1 MLVTKGIRTTRGSLL
16 YADNVPEEDAPVVE
30 RLKEAGAI
38 LLGKTNT
45 PELGWKAAPITG
57 SLDRRTIPGGSTGP
71 RAARAAASFFGIFGL
86 KPTYGLVPAYPPSA
100 AEALAAAKRA
110 TQRLVDLGAQV
121 EEATPDVG
129 NFAQPWQLLFY
140 GGISGY
146 IAAQPAGWEEKLD
159 PGLAGLVRVAQRATA
174 IDLAQAHQAQAR
186 IYGVVRRFFETYDL
200 LVSPSYAMP
209 AWPVGLDSP
218 IELNG
223 RTIGEDGA
231 AELTMLFNLTGQP
244 AATVPCGWTADGLP
258 LGLQI
263 VGRRHDD
270 ALVLRA
276 AAAYE
281 AAAPWA
287 GKRPAV

>member
-1 MLVTKGIRTTRGSLL
+1 MAATTVALGGESPGPGAGLRIAWSADLGSGLVDSEGLAS
-16 YADNVPEEDAPVVE
+16 AE
-30 RLKEAGAI
+30 
-38 LLGKTNT
+38 
-45 PELGWKAAPITG
+45 W
-57 SLDRRTIPGGSTGP
+57 
-71 RAARAAASFFGIFGL
+71 AAR
-86 KPTYGLVPAYPPSA
+86 
-100 AEALAAAKRA
+100 
-110 TQRLVDLGAQV
+110 RLVELGAQV

-129 NFAQPWQLLFY
+129 DFVRPWLLLFY
-140 GGISGY
+140 GAISGY
-146 IAAQPAGWEEKLD
+146 IVAQPPGWEEKLD
-159 PGLAGLVRVAQRATA
+159 PGLAALVRQARGAMA
-174 IDLAQAHQAQAR
+174 IELAQAHQAQAR
-186 IYGVVRRFFETYDL
+186 IYGVVRRFFDHYDL

-218 IELNG
+218 VEING
-223 RTIGEDGA
+223 RKIEEGEA
-231 AELTMLFNLTGQP
+231 ASLSMLFNLTGQP

-287 GKRPAV
+287 SRRPSLN

>member
-1 MLVTKGIRTTRGSLL
+1 
-16 YADNVPEEDAPVVE
+16 
-30 RLKEAGAI
+30 
-38 LLGKTNT
+38 
-45 PELGWKAAPITG
+45 
-57 SLDRRTIPGGSTGP
+57 LDRRAIRSGSSGGAG
-71 RAARAAASFFGIFGL
+71 AA
-86 KPTYGLVPAYPPSA
+86 GLVPAYPPSA

-174 IDLAQAHQAQAR
+174 IELAQAHQAQAR
-186 IYGVVRRFFETYDL
+186 IYGVVRRFFESYDL

-231 AELTMLFNLTGQP
+231 AELTILFNLTGQP
-244 AATVPCGWTADGLP
+244 AATTRWCCAPPPPSRP
-258 LGLQI
+258 LRRGRES
-263 VGRRHDD
+263 GRRCRK
-270 ALVLRA
+270 ALLSSVHGENFR
-276 AAAYE
+276 
-281 AAAPWA
+281 W
-287 GKRPAV
+287 KT